1 MERSRARKMV
11 VSAEAV
17 QDGRWRLVAPAA
29 TPVPSRRDDR
39 TDDRPDT
46 WLSEIPL
53 ADGLDRR
60 VHRAGRDALDMDS
73 GERKSGSGAVPA
85 PIAVLS
91 GPSRCRPRQEPHRL
105 PHRLRE
111 TLLPAG
117 GGSVRGSR

>member
-29 TPVPSRRDDR
+29 TPVPSRRDA
-39 TDDRPDT
+39 PGM
-46 WLSEIPL
+46 
-53 ADGLDRR
+53 DG
-60 VHRAGRDALDMDS
+60 

-117 GGSVRGSR
+117 GGGGSVRGSR